1 MTAPVLLPRVPSPRA
16 GGMAW
21 GGLWVDAA
29 ASPLPQ
35 LNKWIFL
42 LSPGALGPRFA
53 RTLLAPALRCH
64 SSWCRSA
71 WGQSPPPYGPDPPKC
86 PAVPRHGGPLFSA
99 LNPEPGRVTPMS
111 LQGSGQQGLVVAE
124 EPGHLLPCCGQEWRR
139 RRKRRVRALCRKEG
153 AADRLCRFGGEI
165 LGGAGGCWVPR
176 ASRAPATALH
186 GAAPVPANS
195 GGPWQGPDA
204 AGPRAGTAMPSH
216 GDGPRGHSCWG
227 LNRN

>member
-1 MTAPVLLPRVPSPRA
+1 MLQP
-16 GGMAW
+16 
-21 GGLWVDAA
+21 
-29 ASPLPQ
+29 
-35 LNKWIFL
+35 L
-42 LSPGALGPRFA
+42 LS
-53 RTLLAPALRCH
+53 H
-64 SSWCRSA
+64 SSINGFSCFPREL
-71 WGQSPPPYGPDPPKC
+71 WGPDLPGLSSLQLSGVTARGAGLRGDSHPPPPWPGPHK
-86 PAVPRHGGPLFSA
+86 VPCSAQTRRSLFSA

-124 EPGHLLPCCGQEWRR
+124 EPGHLLPCCRCGREWRR
-139 RRKRRVRALCRKEG
+139 RRKRRVRAPCRKEG

-176 ASRAPATALH
+176 ASRAPATSLH

-204 AGPRAGTAMPSH
+204 AVPRAGAAMPLH